1 MANNNA
7 NAAMSLGDLGG
18 DLSALLNEPE
28 KSDQAPKN
36 TGGPLDID
44 MDLIQEDPN
53 QPRKENNPGFSQSS
67 IAEIAASIRERG
79 VKSPISL
86 REVEGGGYIINHGA
100 RRFRGSKVAG
110 KKTIP
115 AFIDND
121 YNEADQVVENLQ
133 RNELTA
139 REIADFIGRELAKGI
154 KKGVI
159 AKSIGKSAAFVT
171 QHSTLLDLPD
181 PIADAFNA
189 GRVSDVTAI
198 NELVTLFKKWP
209 DEVVLWLDEEQ
220 EISRASVKLLREFV
234 ELKSEEAAALVNE
247 ASVEGLEGE
256 QEGDAES
263 LGGDAELKPE
273 SATEL
278 KPESGGLACFA
289 DDYDRPAEDAEDA
302 EDWTKESVGD
312 DYKASRE
319 TNEKLAQASE
329 EMWPDSDELDSG
341 DLTSGVK
348 ETDPNVLKKP
358 TIRVV
363 HDDRLAILNF
373 KRKPTSG
380 HAWLKYEDD
389 GYEFESDLNEF
400 KIIAVGEL

>member
-86 REVEGGGYIINHGA
+86 REVESGGYIINHGA

-247 ASVEGLEGE
+247 ASAEGLEGV

-263 LGGDAELKPE
+263 LEGDAELKPE
-273 SATEL
+273 D
-278 KPESGGLACFA
+278 GGLACLT
-289 DDYDRPAEDAEDA
+289 DDYDRPAEDAED
-302 EDWTKESVGD
+302 WTQESVDD

-329 EMWPDSDELDSG
+329 EMWSDSDEPDSG

-373 KRKPTSG
+373 KRKPAVG